1 MSNQE
6 ERLEDNDLN
15 KLFDNVDTTKIRES
29 LQSYLDCLNGF
40 YEAFG
45 KDTNTSLMRF
55 IDVFEPENSNEDTLE
70 FVAKSLQHANYDE
83 SALRNECIVLFS
95 EPVIVSELSCIH
107 QLRSESEDAVRLIS
121 YAGMEKKFTT
131 KKLVHS
137 ERLNSRISTKT
148 YMVHDVVFGLILP
161 KRSILKF
168 VKFVTY
174 RALLLDYKKLER
186 AQKALQYASD
196 TPRIEIQNVTKQLN
210 EISSIISRKRDV
222 FNTIQGDIHAL
233 EQEKSHAES
242 ILESTRASLE
252 KLRSDLDKNSIEFNK
267 LVNSVVDENDK
278 LVTVQAKLKAETGLL
293 KKEEDR
299 LKLLQKEVGEASES
313 LTAIKT
319 ELADAKREKNL
330 TNFDTL
336 GHSTETGRQ
345 LVAYYL
351 FAAATFTGLLC
362 MAVYIYWN
370 SQNFSDSFP
379 YLLNVSGWNILLS
392 RLPLVA
398 ATTLIIGGLSGVFF
412 YLIKH
417 IISLNTEKMTM
428 LKAGILAEQITNSL
442 DCKEMNDQERLEFQR
457 NTKIKLIMQVF
468 SKNEPDIN
476 QSNIIIEALKALNSK

>member
-1 MSNQE
+1 MNN
-6 ERLEDNDLN
+6 NDFFEQID
-15 KLFDNVDTTKIRES
+15 KKALFDGIDFKKINES
-29 LQSYLDCLNGF
+29 FEKYVGFLSGF
-40 YEAFG
+40 YSEYHQDSR
-45 KDTNTSLMRF
+45 KSLMRF
-55 IDVFEPENSNEDTLE
+55 FNNFDVEKLDDDSLDFAS
-70 FVAKSLQHANYDE
+70 KSLQFANYDE
-83 SALRNECIVLFS
+83 FSLRGECVILFS
-95 EPVIVSELSCIH
+95 EPVIVSDLNCAKGY
-107 QLRSESEDAVRLIS
+107 EDEREDTIRLIS
-121 YAGMEKKFTT
+121 HKFEEKRF
-131 KKLVHS
+131 
-137 ERLNSRISTKT
+137 STRKSYYVDLGRGKTVVKT
-148 YMVHDVVFGLILP
+148 YLIYDMVFGLILP
-161 KRSILKF
+161 KRSKF
-168 VKFVTY
+168 ESVKVAQY
-174 RALLLDYKKLER
+174 KELLLDYKKLDQAR
-186 AQKALQYASD
+186 RSLQEAVD
-196 TPRIEIQNVTKQLN
+196 LPKIEVQNLIIKSN
-210 EISSIISRKRDV
+210 EINSIISRSRDV

-233 EQEKSHAES
+233 ELEKSHAES
-242 ILESTRASLE
+242 TLESTRAALD
-252 KLRSDLDKNSIEFNK
+252 KVRNDLDKNSIEFKK

-278 LVTVQAKLKAETGLL
+278 LVTVQAKLKVETSLL

-299 LKLLQKEVGEASES
+299 LKLLQKELGEASES

-336 GHSTETGRQ
+336 GHSTETSRQ

-379 YLLNVSGWNILLS
+379 YLLHVSGWNILLS